1 MTDGSD
7 TEEQVSTD
15 TADDADADRIDLEAV
30 LERAGFDAE
39 TNVLTRRQAE
49 VLALRERGMRQ
60 RDIAERLGTSRANVS
75 NVEASARENVARAT
89 ETIAFAEAVGSPVR
103 VEIPAGTDLF
113 DVPTMVFDACD
124 DADLKVNYTA
134 PDLMTRISEAAD
146 GAVEGRAVHERL
158 LVGITDDG
166 KVRVRRS
173 GE

>member
-1 MTDGSD
+1 MTDGTD
-7 TEEQVSTD
+7 TETER
-15 TADDADADRIDLEAV
+15 TADADADRIDVDAV

-75 NVEASARENVARAT
+75 NVEASARENVTRAT

-103 VEIPAGTDLF
+103 VDVPAGTDLF
-113 DVPTMVFDACD
+113 DVPTLVYDACD
-124 DADLKVNYTA
+124 DADVKVDHTA
-134 PDLMTRISEAAD
+134 PELMTYISEAAD
-146 GAVEGRAVHERL
+146 RAVEGRAVHEPL
-158 LVGITDDG
+158 LIGVTDDG
-166 KVRVRRS
+166 EVRVRRS

>member
-1 MTDGSD
+1 MTDGTD
-7 TEEQVSTD
+7 TETD
-15 TADDADADRIDLEAV
+15 RAADADSDRIDVDAV

-75 NVEASARENVARAT
+75 NVEASARENVTRAT

-103 VEIPAGTDLF
+103 VDVPAGTDLF
-113 DVPTMVFDACD
+113 DVPTLVYDACD
-124 DADLKVNYTA
+124 DVDVKVQYTA
-134 PDLMTRISEAAD
+134 PELMTHISEAAGD
-146 GAVEGRAVHERL
+146 AVEGRAVHEQL
-158 LVGITDDG
+158 LVGVADDG
-166 KVRVRRS
+166 TVRVRRS

>member
-1 MTDGSD
+1 MTEG
-7 TEEQVSTD
+7 TD
-15 TADDADADRIDLEAV
+15 TDAERAATDRFDADQVDVEAV

-103 VEIPAGTDLF
+103 VSIPAGTDLF
-113 DVPTMVFDACD
+113 DVPTLVYDACD
-124 DADLKVNYTA
+124 DADVKVEHTA
-134 PDLMTRISEAAD
+134 PELMTHISEAAGD
-146 GAVEGRAVHERL
+146 AVEGRAVHEPL
-158 LVGITDDG
+158 LVGVTDDG
-166 KVRVRRS
+166 EVRVRRS
-173 GE
+173 DE